1 MATMPAASPS
11 RPSMR
16 FNALARST
24 THTTVSSAER
34 SGESRTTSRN
44 GMRRTTRATPVSDR
58 TLPASTMPATLAG
71 AETGRT
77 SSITPTTQITT
88 AAETTPSISVG
99 AANTSEKSP
108 TIHAARMPA
117 SSPPNIA
124 VPPRDGVGAVWT
136 FRSSGATT
144 SPEPMANRRTI
155 GVAAA
160 VAKAATAPTI
170 KWGTTPGTGSGFLT
184 GHPAGRSLLG
194 RGPNRL
200 RRRRGSEHRGR

>member
-1 MATMPAASPS
+1 MPTIPAASPS

-16 FNALARST
+16 FKALTKST

-34 SGESRTTSRN
+34 SGDSRTTSRN
-44 GMRRTTRATPVSDR
+44 GIRRTTRATPVSDR

-71 AETGRT
+71 GETGRM

-108 TIHAARMPA
+108 TIHAVKTPA
-117 SSPPNIA
+117 SNPPSIDG
-124 VPPRDGVGAVWT
+124 PPRDGVGAVWT
-136 FRSSGATT
+136 LRSSGATT
-144 SPEPMANRRTI
+144 SPEPTANRRTT

-160 VAKAATAPTI
+160 VTKAATAPTI
-170 KWGTTPGTGSGFLT
+170 RWGTIPGTGSGSLSDGLAGLPT
-184 GHPAGRSLLG
+184 DVATHWHDLVPVRSRPAQT
-194 RGPNRL
+194 
-200 RRRRGSEHRGR
+200 